1 MRFPLHT
8 NQIWQ
13 KVGASERTW
22 IAFLDLGSF
31 IFLKCIHDKVM
42 QSHTDTTQH
51 KKKQIH
57 VRKLNNYEANERY
70 ITSCH
75 HLANNKAD

>member
-1 MRFPLHT
+1 MRFPLHM

-31 IFLKCIHDKVM
+31 IFLKRVQDEE
-42 QSHTDTTQH
+42 Q
-51 KKKQIH
+51 
-57 VRKLNNYEANERY
+57 L
-70 ITSCH
+70 
-75 HLANNKAD
+75 